1 MAEEPK
7 ETRKTQETDANSPEG
22 GFGGRGTTDF
32 TVGNIPRH
40 LVFFSIPMLLGNL
53 LQSMYNVVNGIW
65 VGRFLGPDALGAVSV
80 AFPIVFALISLIM
93 GITMATTVLVSQ
105 FYGARR
111 TDMVRKTINNSLL
124 ILIGTGLVISVSGVF
139 LAHPLLRLIDTP
151 AELMADATGYLQVFL
166 GGMVFMFGYNVF
178 GAILRGLGDSR
189 TPLLFLVWGTAI
201 NAVLDPLF
209 IFGLGPIPRMG
220 VRGAALAAVL
230 AQAISTYLAVRY
242 LQRLKHVVHLNF
254 KELAFDWNLTKLTV
268 KIGLPAGIQ
277 QIAVSLGGLVVMSII
292 NGFGAI
298 VAAGYGAAI
307 RIDSFAFMP
316 AMSIGLSVSALVG
329 QNLGA
334 GKEARVREVVFWSLV
349 IGCGVSLLLSV
360 LIYLLPHVLL
370 AIFTNDPDLI
380 KVGSGYLRIAAFSYV
395 PFAVMFALS
404 GVMRGAGDTMPVML
418 ISLAT
423 LWVVRI
429 PTAEFLSR
437 LPAFGVTGV
446 WIAIAASPTLGSLL
460 TWGYYATGRWKR
472 MVAARRGMRGG
483 TGAAPG
489 PAPDA
494 ATVAGTAGDSDL
506 AR

>member
-1 MAEEPK
+1 M
-7 ETRKTQETDANSPEG
+7 TQEQKAGS
-22 GFGGRGTTDF
+22 FGSRGTTDF

-40 LVFFSIPMLLGNL
+40 LVLFSIPMLLGNL

-105 FYGARR
+105 YYGARR

-124 ILIGTGLVISVSGVF
+124 ILIGTGLAISVSGVF
-139 LAHPLLRLIDTP
+139 LARPLLRLIDTP

-166 GGMVFMFGYNVF
+166 GGIVFMFGYNVF

-189 TPLLFLVWGTAI
+189 TPLLFLFWGTAI

-254 KELAFDWNLTKLTV
+254 KELAFDWDLTKLTV

-292 NGFGAI
+292 NGFGAT
-298 VAAGYGAAI
+298 VSSGYGAAT

-334 GKEARVREVVFWSLV
+334 GKEQRVKEIVYWSLV
-349 IGCGVSLLLSV
+349 IGGGVTVLLSV
-360 LIYLLPHVLL
+360 LIFFLPHVLL
-370 AIFTNDPDLI
+370 SIFTNDADLI
-380 KVGSGYLRIAAFSYV
+380 KVGSGYLRVAAFSYL
-395 PFAVMFALS
+395 PFAAMFALS
-404 GVMRGAGDTMPVML
+404 GVMRGAGDTLPVMV
-418 ISLAT
+418 ITLAG
-423 LWVVRI
+423 WWIFRI
-429 PTAEFLSR
+429 PLAEFLSR
-437 LPAFGVTGV
+437 IPSLGVTGV
-446 WIAIAASPTLGSLL
+446 WVATAASPMLGFLL
-460 TWGYYATGRWKR
+460 AWAYYSTGRWKR
-472 MVAARRGMRGG
+472 MVAARRGLRGG
-483 TGAAPG
+483 PAAAGAGAG
-489 PAPDA
+489 TVTSASPAPEP
-494 ATVAGTAGDSDL
+494 DL